1 MTTTYFRRYCMQID
15 LRNGWTPRS
24 LSPLPPGFELWP
36 WKESLRE
43 AHARAKYESFREE
56 MDTNIFSCLGNEE
69 GCRRLM
75 RDISF
80 RDGFLPEAT
89 WLLVH
94 HSAER
99 KTGVPCGTI
108 QAIRTGP
115 RVASIQNV
123 GVSPAFRGRGLGS
136 WLVNHSLQGMHR
148 SQFEFGQLEVTASN
162 LGAIRLYERLGFHRL
177 KVVHKSTDV
186 RSFPSPL

>member
-15 LRNGWTPRS
+15 LRGDWAPK
-24 LSPLPPGFELWP
+24 PLPPLANGFELLP
-36 WKESLRE
+36 WHESLRE
-43 AHARAKYESFREE
+43 AHARAKHESFRQE

-89 WLLVH
+89 WLLVQRT
-94 HSAER
+94 AER
-99 KTGVPCGTI
+99 KLGVPCGTI
-108 QAIRTGP
+108 QAIRISP
-115 RVASIQNV
+115 RIAAIQNV
-123 GVSPAFRGRGLGS
+123 GVAPGFRGLGLGS
-136 WLVNHSLQGMHR
+136 WLVNQSLLGMQQA
-148 SQFEFGQLEVTASN
+148 QFDYGQLEVTAHN
-162 LGAIRLYERLGFHRL
+162 LGAIRLYERLGFRRL
-177 KVVHKSTDV
+177 KIVHKSTDV